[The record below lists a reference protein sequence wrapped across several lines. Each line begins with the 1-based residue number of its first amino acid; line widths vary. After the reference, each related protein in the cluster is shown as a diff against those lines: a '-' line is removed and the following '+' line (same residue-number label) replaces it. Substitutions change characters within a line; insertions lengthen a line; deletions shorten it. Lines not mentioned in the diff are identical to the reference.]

1 MFGLLHDLG
10 MESKVVVKRPI
21 TVMYHKG
28 KFYPFDSIPAA
39 ILYPGLGWGIN
50 KIRFGLVGLYL
61 RLTSNWKPMER
72 TTVDSWMRKWAG
84 NKVYSEMWEPMV
96 IGKFG
101 ERYAKQVNMAWMWA
115 RLHSRTTQLATYEGG
130 FQAFPMNSLPDS
142 PAWVWRSD
150 TTLQSITSNP
160 AKMA

>member
-50 KIRFGLVGLYL
+50 KIRLDWWDC
-61 RLTSNWKPMER
+61 SC
-72 TTVDSWMRKWAG
+72 A
-84 NKVYSEMWEPMV
+84 
-96 IGKFG
+96 
-101 ERYAKQVNMAWMWA
+101 
-115 RLHSRTTQLATYEGG
+115 
-130 FQAFPMNSLPDS
+130 
-142 PAWVWRSD
+142 
-150 TTLQSITSNP
+150 
-160 AKMA
+160 